1 MKILVL
7 LKRVPDTAS
16 TIAVAADR
24 PAIDPSGISW
34 VVSPYDEIA
43 VEKAIQLKE
52 AGVAEKVTVVTLG
65 PKEATKE
72 IRTALAMG
80 ADEGHLLVD
89 SAASRDAASTAAS
102 LAAAIGGMEYDLILA
117 GWKAVDTD
125 DSSVPHLL
133 AGALDVPCA
142 TFAVGL
148 EIEDGKAVVQREVEG
163 AEEVLEITLP
173 AVVTVQKGLCEPRY
187 TSLKGIMM
195 AKKKPLA
202 EAEAGDAAPRVQT
215 VSMELPP
222 ARPEGRVLGEGVDA
236 VPELIRVLSEEQK
249 LF

>member
-24 PAIDPSGISW
+24 PAIDPSGIAW

-52 AGVAEKVTVVTLG
+52 AGVAEKVTIVTLG

-89 SAASRDAASTAAS
+89 GAESRDAASTAAA

-117 GWKAVDTD
+117 GWKAADTD

-148 EIEDGKAVVQREVEG
+148 DIEDGKAVVQREVEG
-163 AEEVLEITLP
+163 AEEVLEIPLP
-173 AVVTVQKGLCEPRY
+173 AVVTVQKGLVEPRY

-195 AKKKPLA
+195 AKKKPLN
-202 EAEAGDAAPRVQT
+202 EAEAADAAPRVRT

-222 ARPEGRVLGEGVDA
+222 ARAEGRVLGEGVEA
-236 VPELIRVLSEEQK
+236 LPELIRVLSEEQK

>member
-1 MKILVL
+1 MKIVVL

-16 TIAVAADR
+16 KIAVAGN
-24 PAIDPSGISW
+24 AIDPAGIEW

-52 AGVAEKVTVVTLG
+52 AGVAEKVTVLTLG

-80 ADEGHLLVD
+80 ADEGIRLVD
-89 SAASRDAASTAAS
+89 AATGRDAGATATA
-102 LAAAIGGMEYDLILA
+102 LGAAVKEAGADLVLA
-117 GWKAVDTD
+117 GWKAADTD
-125 DSSVPHLL
+125 DAVVPHLV
-133 AGALDVPCA
+133 AGALGHPCI

-148 EIEDGKAVVQREVEG
+148 EVADGKATIRREIEG
-163 AEEVLEITLP
+163 AEEELEVALP

-195 AKKKPLA
+195 AKKKKIDERAA
-202 EAEAGDAAPRVQT
+202 EAAEPRVRI
-215 VSMELPP
+215 VKMELPP
-222 ARPEGRVLGEGVDA
+222 ARAEGRIVGEGAEA
-236 VPELIRVLSEEQK
+236 VPALIQALSDEQK